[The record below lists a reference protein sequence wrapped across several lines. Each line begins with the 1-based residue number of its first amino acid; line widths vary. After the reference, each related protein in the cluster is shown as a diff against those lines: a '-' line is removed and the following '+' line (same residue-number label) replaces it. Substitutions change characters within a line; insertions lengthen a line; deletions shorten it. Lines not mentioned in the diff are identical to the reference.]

1 MLKYEP
7 ISKNRFNTV
16 YLLAGAFDP
25 DEVSTDEIDHMYDVW
40 WNFHEVIF
48 VENSESIVDA
58 SDGSAVDYMYMW
70 GEYLA
75 EWRDTLEQLDVR
87 DVRTIW
93 ANNLVELTPQQ
104 ADALLIMAITRT
116 SREIKN
122 AKKTLEKYGE

>member
-7 ISKNRFNTV
+7 ISKNKFNTV

-25 DEVSTDEIDHMYDVW
+25 DEVNTDEIDHMYDVW

>member
-25 DEVSTDEIDHMYDVW
+25 DEVNTDEIDHMYDVW

>member
-7 ISKNRFNTV
+7 ISKNKFNTV

-25 DEVSTDEIDHMYDVW
+25 DEVNADEIDHMYDVW

-87 DVRTIW
+87 DVRAIW

>member
-1 MLKYEP
+1 
-7 ISKNRFNTV
+7 
-16 YLLAGAFDP
+16 LLAGAFDP
-25 DEVSTDEIDHMYDVW
+25 DEVNTDEIDHMYDVW